1 MSKLSLEQVK
11 LYLNKVPG
19 WRLMEDR
26 MALSRTYQCRDFSTA
41 VSFVNRV
48 AELLDQDSHHV
59 EILIRQSTVTFTV
72 TTREAHG
79 LTGKDFALAQTISK
93 VS

>member
-1 MSKLSLEQVK
+1 MMVKTMSFIDDGGALSEQLSLEQVK

-59 EILIRQSTVTFTV
+59 EILIRQSTVPL
-72 TTREAHG
+72 R
-79 LTGKDFALAQTISK
+79 
-93 VS
+93 

>member
-11 LYLNKVPG
+11 LYLSKVPG
-19 WRLMEDR
+19 WKLVEDR
-26 MALSRTYQCRDFSTA
+26 MALSRTYHCRDFAAAISL
-41 VSFVNRV
+41 VNRV
-48 AELLDQDSHHV
+48 AELLEYDGQHV
-59 EILIRQSTVTFTV
+59 EIRVNGSTVTFTLA
-72 TTREAHG
+72 TQEAKG

>member
-1 MSKLSLEQVK
+1 MSRLSLEQVK

-19 WRLMEDR
+19 WRLIEDR

-59 EILIRQSTVTFTV
+59 EILIKQAAVTFTV
-72 TTREAHG
+72 TTREACG